1 MPRKVRLYFY
11 TSQIWQRRLRILL
24 LAMLGLIFTLSFHIL
39 PAESKLTRFSEQSI
53 IQKVPPPTNLEHLIQ
68 QGRTFYQ
75 TEKFAQAAQSLQQAA
90 QLYESQGDEL
100 NQALAL
106 SYLSLTQQKLG
117 LWNQAKA
124 TISSSLKLITQAK
137 PSTEQAKRILALALN
152 TQGSLQLA
160 LGQAELALES
170 WQQAAK
176 TYTQI
181 DDPVG
186 QIGSLINQATALES
200 LGFSTRMMK
209 IWEQA
214 EQNLQAQPNSLLKV
228 LGLRSLGN
236 TLRVRGDLE
245 KSQQLLEQSLAMAQN
260 LRSPQEESA
269 TLLSLGNTL
278 YSFGNKSLQRDTS
291 SEENP
296 LPLDCNHGLISENAK
311 TYYQN
316 AADFYYKSAIK
327 STSAIAKIQAQ
338 LNRLTVLLSL
348 GQNFSNEE
356 LELLQSNLTTL
367 TPSRAV
373 VYAQVNFARSLVCL
387 NQASQNTKTQEKS
400 IFNQDKISQILTKAV
415 QQAQDLQDQRS
426 QSYALGN
433 LGQLYEQTKQLSL
446 ARQYTEQALNLAQV
460 IDASDIAFEWQWQL
474 GRLLLAQGNSQAAVA
489 AYTEAVTTLKSLRT
503 DLVSLNSDIQFD
515 LRDRV
520 EPVYRQLVALLLQP
534 EKPSLKNLKQA
545 RDVIEALQL
554 AELDNFFRDA
564 CSIVQ
569 PTPIDEVV
577 DNANP
582 ATAVIYPIILADRVE
597 VIVKLPHI
605 EQLHHYRTY
614 KAKSEVDKVLEQL
627 QQKLRQRYT
636 FSDRQVLSQQVY
648 NWLIKP
654 LEADLAQS
662 QIKTLVFV
670 LDGSLRNIPMAA
682 LYDGKKYLIENYSV
696 ALSPGLQLLQPK
708 LKPKR
713 FEALIGGLTQ
723 SRLGFSSLPN
733 VADEFKEIQAV
744 IPSKEFI
751 NQAFTNTVIEKQV
764 SSLSYPV
771 VHLATHGKFSS
782 QQEDTFI
789 LTWNGKINVKQLREV
804 LQTREPVAGRASQ
817 VPSPIELLVLSACE
831 TATGDKR
838 ASLGLA
844 GVAVRSG
851 ARTTLAS
858 LWKVDDKS
866 TAILMGEFYRQLKNN
881 PGLSKSEA
889 LRHAQEFIFQ
899 NYQEH
904 PFYWAPYVLVGNWL

>member
-1 MPRKVRLYFY
+1 MLKKVRFYLY
-11 TSQIWQRRLRILL
+11 TSQIWRRRLQIFLL
-24 LAMLGLIFTLSFHIL
+24 VMLGLIFTLSFHIL
-39 PAESKLTRFSEQSI
+39 PAESKLTQFSEQSI
-53 IQKVPPPTNLEHLIQ
+53 TEKVSAPTNPEQLIE

-75 TEKFAQAAQSLQQAA
+75 TEKFTHAAESLQQAA
-90 QLYESQGDEL
+90 QIYESQKDKL

-117 LWNQAKA
+117 KWNQAKA
-124 TISSSLKLITQAK
+124 TISSSLKLLTQTKASTKEAK
-137 PSTEQAKRILALALN
+137 HILALALN

-176 TYTQI
+176 IYTQI
-181 DDPVG
+181 GDTAG
-186 QIGSLINQATALES
+186 QIGSLINQATALEA
-200 LGFSTRMMK
+200 LGFSTRMMN
-209 IWEQA
+209 IWQQV
-214 EQNLQAQPNSLLKV
+214 EQNLQAQPDSLLKV

-245 KSQQLLEQSLAMAQN
+245 KSQQLLEQSLAMAEN
-260 LRSPQEESA
+260 MELPQEESA

-278 YSFGNKSLQRDTS
+278 YSFGNKNLQRDAN

-296 LPLDCNHGLISENAK
+296 LPLDCNHGAISENAK

-316 AADFYYKSAIK
+316 AADLYYKSASK

-348 GQNFSNEE
+348 GENLSNEE
-356 LELLQSNLTTL
+356 LELLQSNLAEL

-387 NQASQNTKTQEKS
+387 NEASQRTKEKS
-400 IFNQDKISQILTKAV
+400 VFNVDKISQILTKAV

-433 LGQLYEQTKQLSL
+433 LGQLYEQTKQLSE

-503 DLVSLNSDIQFD
+503 DLVSLNPDIQFD

-520 EPVYRQLVALLLQP
+520 EPVYRQLVGLLLQP
-534 EKPSLKNLKQA
+534 EKPSLQNLKQA
-545 RDVIEALQL
+545 RDIIEALQL
-554 AELDNFFRDA
+554 AQLDNFFRDA
-564 CSIVQ
+564 CSTVQ
-569 PTPIDEVV
+569 PTSIDEVV

-614 KAKSEVDKVLEQL
+614 KPKSEVETVLEQL
-627 QQKLRQRYT
+627 QKKLKQRYT
-636 FSDRQVLSQQVY
+636 FSDRQALSQQVY
-648 NWLIKP
+648 NWLIEP

-682 LYDGKKYLIENYSV
+682 LYNGKQYLIENYSV
-696 ALSPGLQLLQPK
+696 ALSPGLQLLEPK
-708 LKPKR
+708 SKPKR

-723 SRLGFSSLPN
+723 SRFGFSSLPN

-751 NQAFTNTVIEKQV
+751 NQAFTNKTIEKEV

-804 LQTREPVAGRASQ
+804 LQTREPVVGRASQ

-838 ASLGLA
+838 AALGLA

-858 LWKVDDKS
+858 LWQVDDKS
-866 TAILMGEFYRQLKNN
+866 TAMLMREFYRQLKNN
-881 PGLSKSEA
+881 PALSKSEA
-889 LRHAQEFIFQ
+889 LRRAQEFIFQ

>member
-1 MPRKVRLYFY
+1 MLKKVRLYLY
-11 TSQIWQRRLRILL
+11 TSQRWQRRLQILL

-39 PAESKLTRFSEQSI
+39 PAESKLTQFSEQSI
-53 IQKVPPPTNLEHLIQ
+53 REKVSAPTNPEQLIQ

-75 TEKFAQAAQSLQQAA
+75 AEKFTQAAESLQQAA
-90 QLYESQGDEL
+90 QIYESQKDDL

-124 TISSSLKLITQAK
+124 TISSSLKLLTKAK
-137 PSTEQAKRILALALN
+137 PTTKEAKQILALALN

-181 DDPVG
+181 GDTAG
-186 QIGSLINQATALES
+186 HIGSLINQATALES
-200 LGFSTRMMK
+200 LGFSTRMMN
-209 IWEQA
+209 IWQQV
-214 EQNLQAQPNSLLKV
+214 EQNLQAQPDSLLKV

-260 LRSPQEESA
+260 MELPQEESA

-278 YSFGNKSLQRDTS
+278 YSFGNKSLQRGAS
-291 SEENP
+291 SEENS
-296 LPLDCNHGLISENAK
+296 LPLHCNYGLISENAK

-316 AADFYYKSAIK
+316 AADLYYKSASK

-348 GQNFSNEE
+348 GQNLSNEE
-356 LELLQSNLTTL
+356 LELLQSNLAEL

-387 NQASQNTKTQEKS
+387 NEASQKTKENST
-400 IFNQDKISQILTKAV
+400 FNVDKISQILTKAV

-426 QSYALGN
+426 ESYALGN

-446 ARQYTEQALNLAQV
+446 AQQYSEQALNLAQV

-503 DLVSLNSDIQFD
+503 DLVSLNSDLQFD

-520 EPVYRQLVALLLQP
+520 EPVYRQLVGLLLQP
-534 EKPSLKNLKQA
+534 EKPSLQNLKQA

-554 AELDNFFRDA
+554 AQLDNFFRDA

-569 PTPIDEVV
+569 PTSIDEVV
-577 DNANP
+577 NNANP

-614 KAKSEVDKVLEQL
+614 KAKSEVETVLEQL
-627 QQKLRQRYT
+627 QKKLKQRYT
-636 FSDRQVLSQQVY
+636 FSDRQALSQQVY
-648 NWLIKP
+648 NWLIQP
-654 LEADLAQS
+654 LEADLAQN

-670 LDGSLRNIPMAA
+670 LDGSLRNIPMAT
-682 LYDGKKYLIENYSV
+682 LYNGKQYLIEKYSV
-696 ALSPGLQLLQPK
+696 ALSPGLQLLEPK
-708 LKPKR
+708 SKPKR

-723 SRLGFSSLPN
+723 SRFGFSSLPN

-751 NQAFTNTVIEKQV
+751 NQAFTNKTIEKEV

-789 LTWNGKINVKQLREV
+789 LTWNGKINVKELREV
-804 LQTREPVAGRASQ
+804 LQTREPVVGRASQ

-838 ASLGLA
+838 AALGLA

-858 LWKVDDKS
+858 LWQVDDKS
-866 TAILMGEFYRQLKNN
+866 TAMLMREFYRQLKNN
-881 PGLSKSEA
+881 PALSKSEA
-889 LRHAQEFIFQ
+889 LRRAQEFIFQ

>member
-1 MPRKVRLYFY
+1 MLKKVRLYLY
-11 TSQIWQRRLRILL
+11 TSQMWRRRLQIVLL
-24 LAMLGLIFTLSFHIL
+24 VMLGLILTLSFHIL
-39 PAESKLTRFSEQSI
+39 PAESKLTQFSEQSI
-53 IQKVPPPTNLEHLIQ
+53 REKVSAPTNIEQLIQ

-75 TEKFAQAAQSLQQAA
+75 TENFTQAAESLQQAA
-90 QLYESQGDEL
+90 QIYESQGDEL

-117 LWNQAKA
+117 QWKQAKA
-124 TISSSLKLITQAK
+124 TISSSLKLLTQAK
-137 PSTEQAKRILALALN
+137 ASTKEAKHILALALN

-181 DDPVG
+181 GDTAG
-186 QIGSLINQATALES
+186 NIGSLINQTTALES

-209 IWEQA
+209 IWQQV
-214 EQNLQAQPNSLLKV
+214 EQNLQAQPDSLLKV

-260 LRSPQEESA
+260 MKLPQEESA

-278 YSFGNKSLQRDTS
+278 YSFGNKSLQRDAN

-296 LPLDCNHGLISENAK
+296 LPLDCNHGAISENGK
-311 TYYQN
+311 TYYQK
-316 AADFYYKSAIK
+316 AADLYYKSASK

-348 GQNFSNEE
+348 GQNLSNKE
-356 LELLQSNLTTL
+356 LELLQSNLAEL
-367 TPSRAV
+367 TPNRAL
-373 VYAQVNFARSLVCL
+373 VYAQVNFARSLVCINEA
-387 NQASQNTKTQEKS
+387 NQKTKENST
-400 IFNQDKISQILTKAV
+400 FNVDKISQILTKAV

-426 QSYALGN
+426 ESYALGN

-446 ARQYTEQALNLAQV
+446 AQQYTEQALNLSQV
-460 IDASDIAFEWQWQL
+460 IDASDIAFQWQWQL

-503 DLVSLNSDIQFD
+503 DLVSLNPDIQFD

-520 EPVYRQLVALLLQP
+520 EPVYRQLVGLLLQA
-534 EKPSLKNLKQA
+534 EKPSQKNLKQA

-554 AELDNFFRDA
+554 AQLDNFFRDA

-569 PTPIDEVV
+569 PTSIDEVV

-597 VIVKLPHI
+597 VIVKLPRI

-614 KAKSEVDKVLEQL
+614 KPKTEVETVLEQL
-627 QQKLRQRYT
+627 QKKLKQRYT
-636 FSDRQVLSQQVY
+636 FSDRQALSQQVY
-648 NWLIKP
+648 NWLIQP

-682 LYDGKKYLIENYSV
+682 LYNGKQYLIENYSV
-696 ALSPGLQLLQPK
+696 ALSPGLQLLEPK
-708 LKPKR
+708 SKPKR

-723 SRLGFSSLPN
+723 SRFGFSSLPN

-751 NQAFTNTVIEKQV
+751 NQAFTNKTIEKEV

-789 LTWNGKINVKQLREV
+789 LTWNGKINVKELREV
-804 LQTREPVAGRASQ
+804 LQTREPVVGRASQ

-838 ASLGLA
+838 AALGLA

-858 LWKVDDKS
+858 LWQVDDKS
-866 TAILMGEFYRQLKNN
+866 TAMLMREFYRQLKNN
-881 PGLSKSEA
+881 PALSKSEA
-889 LRHAQEFIFQ
+889 LRRAQEFIFQ

>member
-1 MPRKVRLYFY
+1 MLKKVRLYLY
-11 TSQIWQRRLRILL
+11 TSQIWRRRLQIFLL
-24 LAMLGLIFTLSFHIL
+24 GILGLIFTLSFHIL
-39 PAESKLTRFSEQSI
+39 PVESKLTRFSQQST
-53 IQKVPPPTNLEHLIQ
+53 IQKVSAPTNPEQLIQ

-75 TEKFAQAAQSLQQAA
+75 TEKFTQAAQSLQQAA
-90 QLYESQGDEL
+90 QLYESQKDEL

-124 TISSSLKLITQAK
+124 TISSSLKLLPQAK
-137 PSTEQAKRILALALN
+137 SSTKEAKQILALALN

-181 DDPVG
+181 NDTAG
-186 QIGSLINQATALES
+186 NIGSLINQTTALEA
-200 LGFSTRMMK
+200 LGFSTRMMN
-209 IWEQA
+209 IWQQV
-214 EQNLQAQPNSLLKV
+214 EQNLLAQPDSLLKV

-260 LRSPQEESA
+260 MELPQEESA

-278 YSFGNKSLQRDTS
+278 YSFGNKSLQRDAS

-296 LPLDCNHGLISENAK
+296 LLLDCNHGVISENAK

-316 AADFYYKSAIK
+316 AADLYYKSASK

-348 GQNFSNEE
+348 GQNLSNEE
-356 LELLQSNLTTL
+356 LELLQFNLAEL

-373 VYAQVNFARSLVCL
+373 VYAQVNFTRSLVCI
-387 NQASQNTKTQEKS
+387 NEASQKIKENST
-400 IFNQDKISQILTKAV
+400 FNVDKISQILTKAV

-426 QSYALGN
+426 ESYALGN

-460 IDASDIAFEWQWQL
+460 IDASDIAFQWQWQL

-520 EPVYRQLVALLLQP
+520 EPVYRQLVGLLLQA
-534 EKPSLKNLKQA
+534 EKPSQKNLKQA

-554 AELDNFFRDA
+554 AQLDNFFRDA

-569 PTPIDEVV
+569 PTSIDEVV

-614 KAKSEVDKVLEQL
+614 KPKSEVETVLEQL
-627 QQKLRQRYT
+627 QKKLKQRYT
-636 FSDRQVLSQQVY
+636 FSDRQALSQQVY
-648 NWLIKP
+648 NWLIEP
-654 LEADLAQS
+654 LEADLAQN

-682 LYDGKKYLIENYSV
+682 LYNGKQYLIENYSV
-696 ALSPGLQLLQPK
+696 ALSPGLQLLEPK
-708 LKPKR
+708 SKPKR

-723 SRLGFSSLPN
+723 SRFGFSSLPN

-751 NQAFTNTVIEKQV
+751 NQAFTNKTIEKEV

-804 LQTREPVAGRASQ
+804 LQTREPVVGRASQ

-838 ASLGLA
+838 AALGLA

-858 LWKVDDKS
+858 LWQVDDKS
-866 TAILMGEFYRQLKNN
+866 TAMLMSEFYRQLKNN
-881 PGLSKSEA
+881 PALSKSEA
-889 LRHAQEFIFQ
+889 LRRAQEFIFQ

>member
-1 MPRKVRLYFY
+1 MLKKVRLYLY
-11 TSQIWQRRLRILL
+11 TSQMWRRRLQIVLL
-24 LAMLGLIFTLSFHIL
+24 VMLGLIFTLSFHIL
-39 PAESKLTRFSEQSI
+39 PAESKLTQFSEQSI
-53 IQKVPPPTNLEHLIQ
+53 REKVSAPTNIEQLIQ

-75 TEKFAQAAQSLQQAA
+75 TEKFTQAAQSLQQAA
-90 QLYESQGDEL
+90 QIYESQKDEL

-117 LWNQAKA
+117 QWNQAKA
-124 TISSSLKLITQAK
+124 TISSSLKLLIQTKPRSKEAK
-137 PSTEQAKRILALALN
+137 HILALALN
-152 TQGSLQLA
+152 TQGILQLA

-181 DDPVG
+181 GDTAG
-186 QIGSLINQATALES
+186 HIGSLINQATALES

-209 IWEQA
+209 IWQQV
-214 EQNLQAQPNSLLKV
+214 EQNLQAQPDSLLKV

-260 LRSPQEESA
+260 MELPQEESA

-278 YSFGNKSLQRDTS
+278 YSFGNKSLQRDAS

-296 LPLDCNHGLISENAK
+296 LPLYCNHDVISENAK
-311 TYYQN
+311 TYYQK
-316 AADFYYKSAIK
+316 AADLYYKSAIK

-348 GQNFSNEE
+348 GQNLSNEE
-356 LELLQSNLTTL
+356 LELLQSNLAEL

-387 NQASQNTKTQEKS
+387 NEASQKTKENFT
-400 IFNQDKISQILTKAV
+400 FNVDKISQILTKAV
-415 QQAQDLQDQRS
+415 QQAQDLQDRRS
-426 QSYALGN
+426 ESYALGN

-460 IDASDIAFEWQWQL
+460 IDASDIAFQWQWQL

-503 DLVSLNSDIQFD
+503 DLVSLNPDIQFD

-520 EPVYRQLVALLLQP
+520 EPVYRQLVGLLLQP
-534 EKPSLKNLKQA
+534 EKPSQKNLKQA

-554 AELDNFFRDA
+554 AQLDNFFRDA

-569 PTPIDEVV
+569 PTSIDEVV

-582 ATAVIYPIILADRVE
+582 ATAVIYPIILTDRVE

-614 KAKSEVDKVLEQL
+614 KAKSEVETVLEQL
-627 QQKLRQRYT
+627 QKKLKQRYT
-636 FSDRQVLSQQVY
+636 FSDRQALSQQVY
-648 NWLIKP
+648 NWLIEP

-682 LYDGKKYLIENYSV
+682 LYNGKQYLIENYSV
-696 ALSPGLQLLQPK
+696 ALSPGLQLLEPK
-708 LKPKR
+708 SKPKR
-713 FEALIGGLTQ
+713 
-723 SRLGFSSLPN
+723 
-733 VADEFKEIQAV
+733 
-744 IPSKEFI
+744 
-751 NQAFTNTVIEKQV
+751 
-764 SSLSYPV
+764 
-771 VHLATHGKFSS
+771 
-782 QQEDTFI
+782 
-789 LTWNGKINVKQLREV
+789 
-804 LQTREPVAGRASQ
+804 
-817 VPSPIELLVLSACE
+817 
-831 TATGDKR
+831 
-838 ASLGLA
+838 
-844 GVAVRSG
+844 
-851 ARTTLAS
+851 
-858 LWKVDDKS
+858 
-866 TAILMGEFYRQLKNN
+866 
-881 PGLSKSEA
+881 
-889 LRHAQEFIFQ
+889 
-899 NYQEH
+899 
-904 PFYWAPYVLVGNWL
+904 

>member
-1 MPRKVRLYFY
+1 MLKKVRFYLY
-11 TSQIWQRRLRILL
+11 TSQIWRRRLQIVLL
-24 LAMLGLIFTLSFHIL
+24 VILGLIFTLSFHIL
-39 PAESKLTRFSEQSI
+39 PAESKLTQFSEQSI
-53 IQKVPPPTNLEHLIQ
+53 TEKVSAPTNPEQLIE

-75 TEKFAQAAQSLQQAA
+75 TEKFTQAAESLQQAA
-90 QLYESQGDEL
+90 QIYESQKDKL

-117 LWNQAKA
+117 KWNQAKA
-124 TISSSLKLITQAK
+124 TISSSLKLLTQTKASTKEAK
-137 PSTEQAKRILALALN
+137 HILALALN

-176 TYTQI
+176 IYTQI
-181 DDPVG
+181 GDTAG
-186 QIGSLINQATALES
+186 QIGSLINQATALEA
-200 LGFSTRMMK
+200 LGFSTRMMN
-209 IWEQA
+209 IWQQV
-214 EQNLQAQPNSLLKV
+214 EQNLQAQPDSLLKV

-245 KSQQLLEQSLAMAQN
+245 KSQQLLEQSLAMAEN
-260 LRSPQEESA
+260 MELPQEESA

-278 YSFGNKSLQRDTS
+278 YSFGNKNLQRDAN

-296 LPLDCNHGLISENAK
+296 LPLDCNHGAISENAK

-316 AADFYYKSAIK
+316 AADLYYKSASK

-348 GQNFSNEE
+348 GENLSNEE
-356 LELLQSNLTTL
+356 LELLQSNLAEL

-387 NQASQNTKTQEKS
+387 NEASQRTKEKS
-400 IFNQDKISQILTKAV
+400 VFNVDKISQILTKAV

-433 LGQLYEQTKQLSL
+433 LGQLYEQTKQLSE

-503 DLVSLNSDIQFD
+503 DLVSLNPDIQFD

-520 EPVYRQLVALLLQP
+520 EPVYRQLVGLLLQP
-534 EKPSLKNLKQA
+534 EKPSLQNLKQA

-554 AELDNFFRDA
+554 AQLDNFFRDA
-564 CSIVQ
+564 CSTVQ
-569 PTPIDEVV
+569 PTSIDEVV

-614 KAKSEVDKVLEQL
+614 KAKSEVETVLEQL
-627 QQKLRQRYT
+627 QKKLKQRYT
-636 FSDRQVLSQQVY
+636 FSDRQALSQQVY
-648 NWLIKP
+648 NWLIEP

-682 LYDGKKYLIENYSV
+682 LYNSKQYLIEKYSV
-696 ALSPGLQLLQPK
+696 ALSPGLQLLEPK
-708 LKPKR
+708 SKPKR

-723 SRLGFSSLPN
+723 SRFGFSSLPN

-751 NQAFTNTVIEKQV
+751 NQAFTNKTIEKEV

-804 LQTREPVAGRASQ
+804 LQTREPVVGRASQ

-838 ASLGLA
+838 AALGLA

-858 LWKVDDKS
+858 LWQVDDKS
-866 TAILMGEFYRQLKNN
+866 TAMLMREFYRQLKNN
-881 PGLSKSEA
+881 PALSKSEA
-889 LRHAQEFIFQ
+889 LRRAQEFIFQ
-899 NYQEH
+899 KYQEH

>member
-1 MPRKVRLYFY
+1 MLKKVRLSLY
-11 TSQIWQRRLRILL
+11 TSQMWRRRLQIILL
-24 LAMLGLIFTLSFHIL
+24 VILGLIFTLSFHIL
-39 PAESKLTRFSEQSI
+39 PAESKLTQFSEQSI
-53 IQKVPPPTNLEHLIQ
+53 REKIPAPTNLEQLIQ

-75 TEKFAQAAQSLQQAA
+75 TEKFTQAAESLQQAA
-90 QLYESQGDEL
+90 QIYESQGDEL

-117 LWNQAKA
+117 LWKQAKA
-124 TISSSLKLITQAK
+124 TISSSLKLLTQTK
-137 PSTEQAKRILALALN
+137 PSSKEAKQILALALN

-176 TYTQI
+176 TYTKI
-181 DDPVG
+181 GDTAG
-186 QIGSLINQATALES
+186 HIGSLINQTTALES

-209 IWEQA
+209 IWQQV
-214 EQNLQAQPNSLLKV
+214 EQNLQAQPDSLLKV

-260 LRSPQEESA
+260 MKLPQEESA

-278 YSFGNKSLQRDTS
+278 YSFGNKSLQRDVS

-296 LPLDCNHGLISENAK
+296 LPLYCNHSVISEDAK

-316 AADFYYKSAIK
+316 AADFYYKSASK

-348 GQNFSNEE
+348 GKNLSNEE
-356 LELLQSNLTTL
+356 LELLQSNLAEL
-367 TPSRAV
+367 TPNRAV
-373 VYAQVNFARSLVCL
+373 VYAQVNFARSLVCI
-387 NQASQNTKTQEKS
+387 NEASQKTKENFT
-400 IFNQDKISQILTKAV
+400 FNVDKISQILTKAV

-460 IDASDIAFEWQWQL
+460 IDASDIAFQWQWQL

-520 EPVYRQLVALLLQP
+520 EPVYRQLVSLLLQP
-534 EKPSLKNLKQA
+534 EKPSLQNLKQA

-554 AELDNFFRDA
+554 AQLDNFFRDA

-569 PTPIDEVV
+569 PTSIDEVV

-614 KAKSEVDKVLEQL
+614 KPKSEVETVLEQL
-627 QQKLRQRYT
+627 QKKLKQRYT
-636 FSDRQVLSQQVY
+636 FSDRQALSQQVY
-648 NWLIKP
+648 NWLIEP

-682 LYDGKKYLIENYSV
+682 LYNGKQYLIENYSV
-696 ALSPGLQLLQPK
+696 ALSPGLQLLEPK
-708 LKPKR
+708 SKPKR

-723 SRLGFSSLPN
+723 SRFGFSSLPN

-751 NQAFTNTVIEKQV
+751 NQAFTNTTIEKEV

-789 LTWNGKINVKQLREV
+789 LTWNGKLNVKQLREV
-804 LQTREPVAGRASQ
+804 LQTREPVVGRASQ

-838 ASLGLA
+838 AALGLA

-858 LWKVDDKS
+858 LWQVDDKS
-866 TAILMGEFYRQLKNN
+866 TAMLMSEFYRQLKNN

-889 LRHAQEFIFQ
+889 LRRAQEFIFQ

-904 PFYWAPYVLVGNWL
+904 PFYWAPYILVGNWL

>member
-1 MPRKVRLYFY
+1 MV
-11 TSQIWQRRLRILL
+11 LL
-24 LAMLGLIFTLSFHIL
+24 VILGLIFTLSFHIL
-39 PAESKLTRFSEQSI
+39 PAESKLTQFSEQSI
-53 IQKVPPPTNLEHLIQ
+53 TEKVSAPTNPEQLIE

-75 TEKFAQAAQSLQQAA
+75 TEKFTQAAESLQQAA
-90 QLYESQGDEL
+90 QIYESQKDKL

-117 LWNQAKA
+117 KWNQAKA
-124 TISSSLKLITQAK
+124 TISSSLKLLTQTKASTKEAK
-137 PSTEQAKRILALALN
+137 HILALALN

-176 TYTQI
+176 IYTQI
-181 DDPVG
+181 GDTAG
-186 QIGSLINQATALES
+186 QIGSLINQATALEA
-200 LGFSTRMMK
+200 LGFSTRMMN
-209 IWEQA
+209 IWQQV
-214 EQNLQAQPNSLLKV
+214 EQNLQAQPDSLLKV

-245 KSQQLLEQSLAMAQN
+245 KSQQLLEQSLAMAEN
-260 LRSPQEESA
+260 MELPQEESA

-278 YSFGNKSLQRDTS
+278 YSFGNKNLQRDAN

-296 LPLDCNHGLISENAK
+296 LPLDCNHGAISENAK

-316 AADFYYKSAIK
+316 AADLYYKSASK

-348 GQNFSNEE
+348 GENLSNEE
-356 LELLQSNLTTL
+356 LELLQSNLAEL

-387 NQASQNTKTQEKS
+387 NEASQRTKEKS
-400 IFNQDKISQILTKAV
+400 VFNVDKISQILTKAV

-433 LGQLYEQTKQLSL
+433 LGQLYEQTKQLSE

-503 DLVSLNSDIQFD
+503 DLVSLNPDIQFD

-520 EPVYRQLVALLLQP
+520 EPVYRQLVGLLLQP
-534 EKPSLKNLKQA
+534 EKPSLQNLKQA

-554 AELDNFFRDA
+554 AQLDNFFRDA
-564 CSIVQ
+564 CSTVQ
-569 PTPIDEVV
+569 PTSIDEVV

-614 KAKSEVDKVLEQL
+614 KAKSEVETVLEQL
-627 QQKLRQRYT
+627 QKKLKQRYT
-636 FSDRQVLSQQVY
+636 FSDRQALSQQVY
-648 NWLIKP
+648 NWLIEP

-682 LYDGKKYLIENYSV
+682 LYNSKQYLIEKYSV
-696 ALSPGLQLLQPK
+696 ALSPGLQLLEPK
-708 LKPKR
+708 SKPKR

-723 SRLGFSSLPN
+723 SRFGFSSLPN

-751 NQAFTNTVIEKQV
+751 NQAFTNKTIEKEV

-804 LQTREPVAGRASQ
+804 LQTREPVVGRASQ

-838 ASLGLA
+838 AALGLA

-858 LWKVDDKS
+858 LWQVDDKS
-866 TAILMGEFYRQLKNN
+866 TAMLMREFYRQLKNN
-881 PGLSKSEA
+881 PALSKSEA
-889 LRHAQEFIFQ
+889 LRRAQEFIFQ
-899 NYQEH
+899 KYQEH